1 MADTSYVIKPQP
13 PVRAFAI
20 AAVLS
25 LLGAGLVVAALVL
38 TWHWV
43 AIAVGVVVLAAGLV
57 LLAAGTFSMRAR
69 EVTLTLSEDGYEL
82 ASIAG
87 VESGH
92 WRDVTR
98 VTQTLDRRQIT
109 IFEGDDVRRHLLFA
123 PGAARPDER
132 LIADLAARLDA
143 AKGYRN
149 L

>member
-25 LLGAGLVVAALVL
+25 LLGAALIVAALTL
-38 TWHWV
+38 AWHWI
-43 AIAVGVVVLAAGLV
+43 AIVGGAVVLAAGLV
-57 LLAAGTFSMRAR
+57 LMAAGLLSMRAR
-69 EVTLTLSEDGYEL
+69 EVTLSLSDDGYEL

-123 PGAARPDER
+123 PGATRPDER
-132 LIADLAARLDA
+132 LLSDLTARLDA

>member
-25 LLGAGLVVAALVL
+25 LLGAALIVAALVL
-38 TWHWV
+38 TWHWIV
-43 AIAVGVVVLAAGLV
+43 IVGGVVVLVVGLA
-57 LLAAGTFSMRAR
+57 LLAAGLFSMRAR
-69 EVTLTLSEDGYEL
+69 EVTLTLSDDGYEL

-123 PGAARPDER
+123 QGASLPTDT
-132 LIADLAARLDA
+132 LLADLTARLDA

>member
-25 LLGAGLVVAALVL
+25 LLGAALIVAALAVA
-38 TWHWV
+38 WHW
-43 AIAVGVVVLAAGLV
+43 IAVVAGAVVLAAGLG
-57 LLAAGTFSMRAR
+57 LLAAGLYSMRAR
-69 EVTLTLSEDGYEL
+69 EVTLTLSDDGYAL
-82 ASIAG
+82 ASWRG
-87 VESGH
+87 VEEGR

-98 VTQTLDRRQIT
+98 VTQSVDGMHLT

-123 PGAARPDER
+123 PGATRPDER
-132 LIADLAARLDA
+132 LLADLTARLDA